1 MHILLHHIPG
11 ATSYD
16 DLKTTLDGITHT
28 TFKETA
34 IAYGL
39 LESDEEWDQCL
50 SEATV
55 SFMPR
60 QLHSLFVTILI
71 FGEPAKPTVLWEK
84 YKEIM
89 GKDIFWDVLSLT
101 HISDTQK
108 RLHADN
114 EVLLLLQEE
123 LEGMG
128 TCLEKFGLPTP
139 NMENRVQTIP
149 KVILEEMFNPEMQR
163 ENSSTKCNMFNQD
176 QQYGFCAIMKAVSD
190 DNHTERLFFI
200 NAPGGYGKTFLIE
213 ALLATVRGL
222 GKIALAVASSGIA
235 AELLEG
241 GRTAHSWFKIPIPIH
256 ETSVC
261 SISLQSADAKL
272 IQQTSLI
279 MWDEIMMSHVDQ
291 IDCVDRSLRDILKLD
306 KPFGNI
312 VVVFGGDPHQILP
325 VV

>member
-16 DLKTTLDGITHT
+16 DLKTNHDGITHT

-50 SEATV
+50 FEATV

-60 QLHSLFVTILI
+60 QLHSLFVTMLI

-89 GKDIFWDVLSLT
+89 GEDIFWDVLSLT
-101 HISDTQK
+101 HILDTQT
-108 RLHADN
+108 RLHANN

-149 KVILEEMFNPEMQR
+149 KVILEEMFDPQMQR
-163 ENSSTKCNMFNQD
+163 E
-176 QQYGFCAIMKAVSD
+176 
-190 DNHTERLFFI
+190 
-200 NAPGGYGKTFLIE
+200 
-213 ALLATVRGL
+213 
-222 GKIALAVASSGIA
+222 IA
-235 AELLEG
+235 
-241 GRTAHSWFKIPIPIH
+241 
-256 ETSVC
+256 
-261 SISLQSADAKL
+261 LQSATCLTKINSIAFV
-272 IQQTSLI
+272 QS
-279 MWDEIMMSHVDQ
+279 
-291 IDCVDRSLRDILKLD
+291 
-306 KPFGNI
+306 
-312 VVVFGGDPHQILP
+312 
-325 VV
+325 